1 MKKIVVVLFAIFTS
15 SCSNVEK
22 SPPPENLFS
31 KDKMAALITD
41 LYLIEGAISS
51 NKTAY
56 LKTGVQ
62 PSSFLYEK
70 YHMDSIA
77 FQDNL
82 NYYTDRV
89 EEYLLIMDKVQENFK
104 SLQDTLNTRQERIN
118 EEERRRVSEHIPKD
132 RIKEHKELDP
142 DQVLKN

>member
-70 YHMDSIA
+70 YDMDSIT
-77 FQDNL
+77 FQENL

-89 EEYLLIMDKVQENFK
+89 EEYLLIMDEVQENFK
-104 SLQDTLNTRQERIN
+104 SLQDSLNARQERIN
-118 EEERRRVSEHIPKD
+118 KEEQSRVSNNTPKD
-132 RIKEHKELDP
+132 YIKDLEDLDP
-142 DQVLKN
+142 DEEI

>member
-1 MKKIVVVLFAIFTS
+1 MKKIVVVLFAIFIS

-70 YHMDSIA
+70 YDMDSIT
-77 FQDNL
+77 FQENL

-89 EEYLLIMDKVQENFK
+89 EEYLLIMDEVQENFK
-104 SLQDTLNTRQERIN
+104 SLQDSLNARQERIN
-118 EEERRRVSEHIPKD
+118 KEEQSRVSKNTPKD
-132 RIKEHKELDP
+132 YIKDLEDLDP
-142 DQVLKN
+142 DEEI